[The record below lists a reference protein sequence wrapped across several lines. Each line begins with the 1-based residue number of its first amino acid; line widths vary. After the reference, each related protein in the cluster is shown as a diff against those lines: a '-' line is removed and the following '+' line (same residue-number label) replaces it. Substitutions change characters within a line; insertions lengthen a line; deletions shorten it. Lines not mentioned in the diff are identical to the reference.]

1 MKENTDGAIASLLF
15 APLEVDAIQ
24 EARLEPHGEKHMKYV
39 TSMAVCIVL
48 LMGGQL
54 EAQNRQSAA
63 QKPGNSEELV
73 SGIAWFGVLKDG
85 LKEAKR
91 TGKPILFLTAAPQC
105 NGVPGMW

>member
-1 MKENTDGAIASLLF
+1 
-15 APLEVDAIQ
+15 
-24 EARLEPHGEKHMKYV
+24 MKYV

-54 EAQNRQSAA
+54 AA